1 MSQWVLFLW
10 LSTNPAVLVPVE
22 FFNSRAECLSA
33 RRAEVT
39 ANLAAGYGGGAT
51 YVCLENK

>member
-1 MSQWVLFLW
+1 MTQWVLFLW

-33 RRAEVT
+33 RRAEIT
-39 ANLAAGYGGGAT
+39 ANLAAGSGGGAT
-51 YVCLENK
+51 YVCMENK